1 MFGYKS
7 DNFKALKARGSVIV
21 LFSLLLPF
29 FMLMAAFGIDIG
41 LIYYQRDRLQAVAD
55 AAALAGGQI
64 RADQYNEVSGRIS
77 LTSTDEQCREA
88 AEGIMHQICDY
99 INANGLELADADEND
114 DEEFKQ
120 EGKALQFTNFMNEN
134 FVSTY
139 KQDVYDG
146 PTIANKKEN
155 YDKVAVQ
162 CGIPSNATDRVRV
175 RLRKLVPTVMLGSFL
190 GLDAYPITVVAA
202 SSPQRPPAE
211 FRLVGM
217 HGVYLNYVDLVSS
230 NINSN
235 KTEGYIDGDVYAG
248 DMICCT
254 SAASVIANDDIDS
267 WEKGYGAGSFTL
279 KGKLFTRSFSTG
291 SPGKDMDKYQELFAK
306 VKGEYLY
313 EKPIYKD
320 GKLYDMKYAVESKV
334 RDDTDGPEG
343 WRHAYNLSRL
353 MNWERFRIYDEGVGD
368 FIPLYAHKLRL
379 AIAPQKEK
387 EEFREATAKVRK
399 QRKQYRQEMEAL
411 YMEALQNLCPGLPP
425 DQCTKE
431 KKLKNTDTEWRYLYC
446 GKNDKDAASVCS
458 IKASD
463 NEKSIRLLVEISGV
477 DTTAT
482 SGWNKDNGGVAWLT
496 NGNFTDGNAA
506 LPDGI
511 TKLNIEKM
519 VVVITGDKNGKSRS
533 IDESRL
539 ENGTKSILLDNKNG
553 NMPQTGALI
562 ICPTKKE
569 NFIGNYQEITFGDI
583 YSEANVAFYGK
594 LLNFNGVT
602 FSEKALVFPTP
613 AYGTHSAST
622 MNTHHIFSG
631 SSTILGNYVIFG
643 YNYLPA
649 TVKGINNDGKDNT
662 NTLSAGL
669 DYPITY
675 FDHRVSCK
683 TANAYGIVPM
693 HTQLV
698 GLTDDEYQAAVFEED
713 EDDDIQKDHEEDDPM
728 TWTIKEY
735 NEEYTYH
742 WFNPNFEYTFLSTEK
757 AEELTNNNFLTHN
770 NKGSGK
776 RDYEN
781 PSAAQL
787 PTNTLWSYDVNI
799 NTTDGKEQ
807 LNNALEKIVDFSQ
820 VDSTGQNKLVPFYKH
835 NELDVMAWYK
845 NLVTSTSNPK
855 YANMKY
861 YQHIFGCVNSDV
873 TEKIGNQNS
882 YKLFAGHVDSKYPY
896 FAAPYD
902 VTANGAKLTNDK
914 YYKLLTLSEV
924 PEGRNTIVGLHSA
937 RYNNDNTD
945 INAYNNDVFY
955 TVYVDDPDESKKP
968 TVKDAKI
975 ANYLGA
981 SDYYLNSKV
990 KPWYM
995 CYNTKYSP
1003 YIYSLM
1009 DVNKVNMD
1017 IRLLCLAASGNA
1029 DPFAYNP
1036 EYNVRKKLL
1045 TYVKGVDMAN
1055 KNTFYPAQ
1063 TYRVAYDLDMQIKYL
1078 IDQIVYIGSTGTEFP
1093 TKVYPDGGAARTYDI
1108 DSQKPGYFGTAPS
1121 RYSGGEDKASEKVEG
1136 GSPSSDLKLHMSKHV
1151 FGLKSDPAY
1160 TSIRL
1165 VE

>member
-1 MFGYKS
+1 MFNFRS
-7 DNFKALKARGSVIV
+7 ANFKALKERGSIIV

-29 FMLMAAFGIDIG
+29 LMLMAAFGIDIG

-64 RADQYNEVSGRIS
+64 RADQYNEVSGLIS
-77 LTSTDEQCREA
+77 ITSTDEQCHDA
-88 AEGIMHQICDY
+88 AEGIMNQICDF
-99 INANGLELADADEND
+99 IKANGLELAEADEND
-114 DEEFKQ
+114 ADEFKQ
-120 EGKALQFTNFMNEN
+120 NGKALQFTNFMDEN
-134 FVSTY
+134 YVSTY
-139 KQDVYDG
+139 KVDVYDG

-175 RLRKLVPTVMLGSFL
+175 RLRKIVPTVMLGSFL

-230 NINSN
+230 NINSSR
-235 KTEGYIDGDVYAG
+235 TEGYIDGDVYAG

-254 SAASVIANDDIDS
+254 SSASVIANDDIDS

-291 SPGKDMDKYQELFAK
+291 SPGKDMDKYQEMFAK

-334 RDDTDGPEG
+334 RDDEDGPDG

-353 MNWERFRIYDEGVGD
+353 MNWERFRIFDEGVGD

-379 AIAPQKEK
+379 AIAPLKEK

-399 QRKQYRQEMEAL
+399 KRKQYRKEMEAL
-411 YMEALQNLCPGLPP
+411 YIEALQNLCPGLTPAE
-425 DQCTKE
+425 CTKE
-431 KKLKNTDTEWRYLYC
+431 KKLNNTDTEWRYLYC
-446 GKNDKDAASVCS
+446 SNNETDSASVCS

-477 DTTAT
+477 DTTT
-482 SGWNKDNGGVAWLT
+482 TGTGNWNKANGGVAWLT
-496 NGNFTDGNAA
+496 NGTFTKGQSA

-511 TKLNIEKM
+511 SKLNIEKM

-533 IDESRL
+533 FDTNRL
-539 ENGTKSILLDNKNG
+539 ENGTKSILLDNKYG
-553 NMPQTGALI
+553 KTPQTGALV
-562 ICPTKKE
+562 ICPTKEE
-569 NFIGNYQEITFGDI
+569 NFTGNYQEISFGDI
-583 YSEANVAFYGK
+583 YSEANVAFSGK
-594 LLNFNGVT
+594 LLNFNGIL
-602 FSEKALVFPTP
+602 FSEKALIFPTS
-613 AYGTHSAST
+613 AYGVENKSVK
-622 MNTHHIFSG
+622 NTHHIFSG
-631 SSTILGNYVIFG
+631 SSTIFGNYVIFG
-643 YNYLPA
+643 YNYVPTTGL
-649 TVKGINNDGKDNT
+649 G
-662 NTLSAGL
+662 AGL

-683 TANAYGIVPM
+683 TENAYGIVPM
-693 HTQLV
+693 HTQLA
-698 GLTDDEYQAAVFEED
+698 GLTDEKYQAAVFEED
-713 EDDDIQKDHEEDDPM
+713 EHDDTDYDHEEDDPM
-728 TWTIKEY
+728 TWTIKDY

-742 WFNPNFEYTFLSTEK
+742 WFNPNFEYTFLSTKK
-757 AEELTNNNFLTHN
+757 AEELAENNYLNRKN
-770 NKGSGK
+770 NGNGK
-776 RDYEN
+776 KDYEN
-781 PSAAQL
+781 PTDAQR
-787 PTNTLWSYDVNI
+787 PTNTFWSYDVNI
-799 NTTDGKEQ
+799 NSIEGKDK
-807 LNNALEKIVDFSQ
+807 LNKALKKIVDFS
-820 VDSTGQNKLVPFYKH
+820 SHSELVPFYQTSAP
-835 NELDVMAWYK
+835 DVMAWYK
-845 NLVTSTSNPK
+845 NLVTSNSNPDYAQTK
-855 YANMKY
+855 YDK
-861 YQHIFGCVNSDV
+861 HIIGYVNSSKKD
-873 TEKIGNQNS
+873 TIGSQNAFR
-882 YKLFAGHVDSKYPY
+882 LVVGHVDSKYPY

-902 VTANGAKLTNDK
+902 VAANGAKSSNDK
-914 YYKLLTLSEV
+914 YYKLLTVSEE
-924 PEGRNTIVGLHSA
+924 PEGRNTVASVHGG
-937 RYNNDNTD
+937 RYNNNDNSAT
-945 INAYNNDVFY
+945 NAYNNDAFY
-955 TVYVDDPDESKKP
+955 TVYVEDKDEPQKP
-968 TVKDAKI
+968 SVKDAAFAK
-975 ANYLGA
+975 YLGI
-981 SDYYLNSKV
+981 DDFYLNSQV

-995 CYNTKYSP
+995 CYNKKYSP

-1017 IRLLCLAASGNA
+1017 IRLLCLATSGNA
-1029 DPFAYNP
+1029 DPFAYHP
-1036 EYNVRKKLL
+1036 DYNVRKKLL
-1045 TYVKGVDMAN
+1045 TYVKGVDMAGAI
-1055 KNTFYPAQ
+1055 TFYPAQ

-1078 IDQIVYIGSTGTEFP
+1078 IDQIVYMGSADAEFP

-1108 DSQKPGYFGTAPS
+1108 DSQKKGYFGTSPS
-1121 RYSGGEDKASEKVEG
+1121 RYSGDESNPSEKIEG